1 MATDHTLVH
10 GIPHLLQFEQN
21 KSQYRCE
28 AACLSA
34 LSAFARPNHWPNLS
48 LLMSEIYTK
57 YVQGPYAGQDVTA
70 NQYGLTKSDALDWL
84 HSNGIGYYDL
94 QSIVDTG
101 DMDLLKHHMGAMNEC
116 GIPVMLGINDESHIY
131 QAKLQADGS
140 YVQGTKTHSWA
151 DTGLKHCI
159 IRVGMR
165 LDAPVTLINDP
176 ATAYTSFRVSYPH
189 FVGELEGVWY
199 QHGNWH
205 NAAFVSAPDASFQF
219 YNNGV
224 KNVWPVPA
232 VKLDAVQLI
241 DDLDLA
247 NNMLGSVDG
256 ALSDVLNTSLGNIPA
271 VIDLCKR
278 TIAQVR
284 ASHSKIADDIHNTK

>member
-1 MATDHTLVH
+1 MFYVTAYRTYISL
-10 GIPHLLQFEQN
+10 N
-21 KSQYRCE
+21 KIV
-28 AACLSA
+28 ANFGAKLACLST

-176 ATAYTSFRVSYPH
+176 ATACPPFAYPTPI
-189 FVGELEGVWY
+189 LW
-199 QHGNWH
+199 
-205 NAAFVSAPDASFQF
+205 
-219 YNNGV
+219 
-224 KNVWPVPA
+224 
-232 VKLDAVQLI
+232 
-241 DDLDLA
+241 DDLKACGINTAIGVMSSWRTCAGCLIP
-247 NNMLGSVDG
+247 
-256 ALSDVLNTSLGNIPA
+256 VLQQRRQERVACTSREA
-271 VIDLCKR
+271 RHHATD
-278 TIAQVR
+278 
-284 ASHSKIADDIHNTK
+284 